1 MMLAL
6 SIQTSLLFV
15 CSSKM
20 YPCWLSTTKVPAHQL
35 SPTTALTCVC
45 STFLVQIDLETFQKV
60 VGGFVGLVDKLAKGV
75 DAEKMKAIGAKSAF
89 ESAHKRKEAE
99 EQLLMA
105 TIAEK
110 KAQLERLKVEQQSL
124 ETIIQEQD
132 QFIEHYVMR
141 K

>member
-1 MMLAL
+1 METETTFAAPEGLYFDEL
-6 SIQTSLLFV
+6 SKIRTIEPE
-15 CSSKM
+15 KHEA
-20 YPCWLSTTKVPAHQL
+20 TAQL
-35 SPTTALTCVC
+35 GEECKE
-45 STFLVQIDLETFQKV
+45 FMGNLETFQKV